1 MRDERRETRAPAGR
15 FDERPAASGPPGAP
29 RSDGPRHGS
38 ANESDEP
45 SGDAAI
51 DARLPPAGPPDPPPP
66 DGVLRDRIRAGWLGR
81 CAGAEWPAPAP
92 ARHPGLVDRH
102 GPVDH
107 AVLTLRLLELHGPG
121 FTHDQM
127 ASLWLLTLPFLRPGG
142 DERDAYR
149 NLVDGVVDPAAVPF
163 TPRKRRRSRPRRPV
177 RVHRP
182 GRPAPGR
189 PARPQRRPV
198 VACGRAGC
206 TPRCG
211 SLPSPLPPSRP
222 AVPPRAVSV
231 SLRHV
236 PPHTR
241 LFEALCDVLVARA
254 RGREWD
260 DALGEIRA
268 AHERY
273 GARHAIGSASSIA
286 AALLWGDGDWQRC
299 VDLAAAGGGDPETNA
314 AAVGS
319 VAGVLAGTAGLPAEW
334 RHAAADRV
342 RTAVPDAGECRIAD
356 LAERTFAVTRAGAR

>member
-1 MRDERRETRAPAGR
+1 MRDERRETRGPAGR

-29 RSDGPRHGS
+29 RSDGPRRGS
-38 ANESDEP
+38 ASESDEP

-66 DGVLRDRIRAGWLGR
+66 DGVLRDRIRSGWLGR

-127 ASLWLLTLPFLRPGG
+127 ASLWLLALPFLRPGG

-163 TPRKRRRSRPRRPV
+163 TRENDDALARADLYGYIAPGDPRR
-177 RVHRP
+177 
-182 GRPAPGR
+182 A
-189 PARPQRRPV
+189 ARLARKDAQLSHAASGLYAAMW
-198 VACGRAGC
+198 VAALAAAAFTARSA
-206 TPRCG
+206 
-211 SLPSPLPPSRP
+211 
-222 AVPPRAVSV
+222 AEAVSV

-236 PPHTR
+236 PSHTR
-241 LFEALCDVLVARA
+241 LFEALCDVLVAHA

-260 DALGEIRA
+260 DALADIRA

-314 AAVGS
+314 AAAGS
-319 VAGVLAGTAGLPAEW
+319 IAGVLAGTAGLPAEW
-334 RHAAADRV
+334 RRAAGDRV
-342 RTAVPDAGECRIAD
+342 HTAVPDAGECRIAD
-356 LAERTFAVTRAGAR
+356 LAERTFAVARAGAR